1 MSDNAAG
8 RTSMMQIEKGIDK
21 IVKTIRV
28 LILDQPGY
36 LGRVA
41 TAVGNA
47 GGNITDTNL
56 VSYGF
61 EYNTRDLTVFLDD
74 EAQLQAVLAEVGKVE
89 GVIISE
95 IIDPVLELHRGGKI
109 QVKSRFPID
118 SIATVRK
125 IYTPG
130 VAKVCKLIEQT
141 PDLKYEYTAIGNTVA
156 IVTNGTA
163 ILGLGDIGPVAGMP
177 VMEGKA
183 MLFDALAGINGVP
196 ILLQS
201 KDVEEI
207 VRTVIAIAPTFGA
220 IKLEDIKAP
229 ECFEVETR
237 LDAALDIPVMH
248 DDQHGTAIVALA
260 ALLNATKYVGKPF
273 RNDCIGMLGLGAAGM
288 GISKLLIANGVK
300 RMVGTDIDPR
310 ALEIFEKAGGVPL
323 SLAEVMK
330 AADIVICATGQAGLV
345 EPAMVRKG
353 QIILALSNPRPEISP
368 EDARGA
374 GAAFAADGRSVNN
387 ALAFPGIFRGALN
400 ARAHRICNRMKIAA
414 ARTIASFASAGE
426 LVPSMLNMEMHKAV
440 AEAVERAAFEA
451 GVARARTEDLP

>member
-1 MSDNAAG
+1 
-8 RTSMMQIEKGIDK
+8 MQIEKGIDK

-41 TAVGNA
+41 SAVGNA
-47 GGNITDTNL
+47 GGNITDTHL

-74 EAQLQAVLAEVGKVE
+74 EAHLQRVLAEIGKVD

-109 QVKSRFPID
+109 QVKSRFPVD
-118 SIATVRK
+118 GIATIRK
-125 IYTPG
+125 LYTPG
-130 VAKVCKLIEQT
+130 VAKVCKLIEAN
-141 PDLKYEYTAIGNTVA
+141 PDLRYQYTSIGNTVA

-183 MLFDALAGINGVP
+183 VLFDALVGINGVP
-196 ILLQS
+196 ILIDS
-201 KDVEEI
+201 KDPEEI
-207 VRTVIAIAPTFGA
+207 IRTVKTIAPSFGA

-229 ECFEVETR
+229 ECFEIESR

-248 DDQHGTAIVALA
+248 DDQHGTATVVLA

-273 RNDCIGMLGLGAAGM
+273 RNDCVGLVGLGAAGM
-288 GISKLLIANGVK
+288 GIAKLLLAYGVG
-300 RMVGTDIDPR
+300 RLVGTDINSGEM
-310 ALEIFEKAGGVPL
+310 ALFAQAGGVPL
-323 SLAEVMK
+323 PLDGVMQS
-330 AADIVICATGQAGLV
+330 ADILIGVTGQPDLLTG
-345 EPAMVRKG
+345 AMIRRG

-368 EDARGA
+368 EEARAA

-387 ALAFPGIFRGALN
+387 ALAFPGLFRGALASR
-400 ARAHRICNRMKIAA
+400 ARRICNRMKIAA
-414 ARTIASFASAGE
+414 ARAIAAFANTGE
-426 LVPSMLNMEMHKAV
+426 LVPSILNLEVHQAV
-440 AEAVERAAFEA
+440 AAAVERAAFEA
-451 GVARARTEDLP
+451 GVARPRGEDVPEGS